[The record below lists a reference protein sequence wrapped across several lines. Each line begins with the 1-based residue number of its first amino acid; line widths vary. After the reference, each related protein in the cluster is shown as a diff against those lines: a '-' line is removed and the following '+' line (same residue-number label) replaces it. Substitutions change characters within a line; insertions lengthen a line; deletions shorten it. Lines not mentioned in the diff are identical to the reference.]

1 MLDENDVFG
10 DQIAESA
17 GGGGAAGYDGTTENS
32 EANAAFI
39 KCERCG
45 GNMLFDP
52 QTQALKCGRCGFIES
67 FEKDA
72 HVNEQDIEKGF
83 AAAEQWDGEATVF
96 RCESCGAQVVLKNGE
111 VAASCPF
118 CSTPHV
124 VKSSELPG
132 IKPQAVYPFALTK
145 QAALEK
151 AKKWAKSKFFA
162 PSKFKKNLQR
172 GQISGVYQPCF
183 TFDSDTFSKYY
194 GRVGERRTR
203 TVKTKNGVRTESYIA
218 WRNVSGTYSEL
229 FDDIFVSCGKMPQSE
244 LEKLLP
250 YRIETLCVYEP
261 KLLSGYSASHYSR
274 ELAACWHDAKDV
286 MDKQIR
292 SAILKKYSCSEVD
305 YLNVC
310 TIHNAVTYKYVLLP
324 VYYSNF
330 VYRKKQ
336 YPVTINGNTGKVYG
350 KTPVSPW
357 RVLAVVLV
365 AIALLVGLFFIADS
379 ESCAVSDDYDDYYD
393 YYAALTQETCEESSR
408 YIYKI

>member
-10 DQIAESA
+10 EDDDF
-17 GGGGAAGYDGTTENS
+17 GGAEKDNIKTDSVRHGS
-32 EANAAFI
+32 AFI

-52 QTQALKCGRCGFIES
+52 QTQSLKCERCGFIES

-72 HVNEQDIEKGF
+72 RVNEQDIEKGF
-83 AAAEQWDGEATVF
+83 AAAERWDGEATVF
-96 RCESCGAQVVLKNGE
+96 RCESCGAQVVLKKGE
-111 VAASCPF
+111 VAAACPF

-124 VKSSELPG
+124 VESDELPG

-145 QAALEK
+145 QNALEK
-151 AKKWAKSKFFA
+151 AKKWARSMLFA

-183 TFDSDTFSKYY
+183 TFDSDTVSQYY
-194 GRVGERRTR
+194 GRIGKRRTR

-218 WRNVSGTYSEL
+218 WRNVSGSYNEL
-229 FDDIFVSCGKMPQSE
+229 FDDIFVSCGKMPQNE

-250 YRIETLCVYEP
+250 YRIETLCAYEP

-274 ELAACWHDAKDV
+274 DLTACWRDAKTV

-292 SAILKKYSCSEVD
+292 DAILRRYSCDVVD
-305 YLNVC
+305 YLNVS
-310 TIHNAVTYKYVLLP
+310 TVHNAVTYKYVLLP

-336 YPVTINGNTGKVYG
+336 YPVTVNGNTGKVSG

-357 RVLAVVLV
+357 RVLTAVI
-365 AIALLVGLFFIADS
+365 IALALFFGLFLLTDCS
-379 ESCAVSDDYDDYYD
+379 SCAENSDYD
-393 YYAALTQETCEESSR
+393 YYAHHAAGGQNACACVYYEPEIFR
-408 YIYKI
+408 D